1 MFRAESFVKPM
12 KRLFIANKDK
22 ELTEKYLSKKLDI
35 AGNEVRWVIR
45 ELRFE
50 IPIIPTA
57 TRTYIYTTKNKKLIE
72 KYVKR
77 LEARNKEIAI
87 KKNIAKRLLK

>member
-1 MFRAESFVKPM
+1 MFRSETFVKPM
-12 KRLFIANKDK
+12 KRLFMANKNK
-22 ELTEKYLSKKLDI
+22 EITQNYLSKKLGI
-35 AGNEVRWVIR
+35 TGNEVRWVIR
-45 ELRFE
+45 ELRFD

-57 TRTYIYTTKNKKLIE
+57 TRTYIYTTTNKKLIE

>member
-1 MFRAESFVKPM
+1 MFRAETFVKPM
-12 KRLFIANKDK
+12 KRLFVANKDK
-22 ELTEKYLSKKLDI
+22 EITQNYLSKKLGI

-45 ELRFE
+45 ELRFD

-57 TRTYIYTTKNKKLIE
+57 TRTYIYTTTNKKLIE